1 MAGMQITCFGHLRI
15 ETDGQSIDH
24 FETDKARALLVYLA
38 IENEHPQRRSHLA
51 GLLWSDQSEEQ
62 ALHSLRQTLSSL
74 RKTLGDHS
82 SVHPFIIAER
92 DMVRINPAN
101 PVWVDVLAFR
111 SGLAA
116 AYRHYQQRQRCQ
128 GLNVRRLSAA
138 MALRQGPFLDHF
150 ELKGSPLFNEWLA
163 LIREELD
170 QRAIEGLSHLAEV
183 YERRGEY
190 ALVRQVANQ
199 IIKINPWDETAH
211 VQLMRLYVQAG
222 QWGAAQNQYQTL
234 RRFLNEQM
242 GVEPA
247 RETTELFKRIRE
259 TRPNAPAAFQV
270 QFQAD
275 PSNLPASATPFIGR
289 ERELDEITDLITD
302 PAARLLTLLGPGGI
316 GKTRLALEAARQQVG
331 LFNDGVF
338 FVPLVVVSTVE
349 QVHAAIADA
358 IGLVLAEQSEPQARL
373 IDYLREKQLLLVLD
387 NYEQLLGDMQGTQ
400 PLVEILKQAAGV
412 TLLVTSR
419 ERLMLQEEWIYP
431 VPGLGYPPGNPP
443 ETLSTTELVE
453 RYDALDLFYRRACQA
468 RHGFTLD
475 STTLPSVV
483 RICQLLEGL
492 PLGVELAAAAI
503 WDQPCSVIAE
513 KITSDLNTI
522 GALASN
528 VQPRH
533 RSLWA
538 AFDVSWQLLTAVEQ
552 ALFCRLGVFRG
563 GFTLEAAQQVA
574 QATPDLLAALVN
586 QSLLRFDTHGRYE
599 LHEAVRQYASEKL
612 ASAGCLDDSYAAH
625 VRFYTAFLARQV
637 PYLVGHEQKKSLAD
651 IQIEFSNIRLAWD
664 WLLQNFQIRDILAC
678 IDPLYQFFNIR
689 SRFSEG
695 IAMFQPVI
703 ALLEEN
709 TKTKAGH
716 PTETALGMVLAR
728 VGSLAYYSRQNTL
741 ALETLERSQEIFTRL
756 NNSTELAFC
765 QNTLGGVYLRAKDF
779 TRAQT
784 CAQQN
789 LDYYRQAGNSLGE
802 NRALY
807 LLGLI
812 QNRLGKLR
820 ESKQYFLAAVSAG
833 RRVEDRRRL
842 TAPLNMLGDIACSEG
857 DYAEAEILFK
867 ESLAIARDL
876 EDLFYQAIVLNNLA
890 NVYHYNH
897 QFPLAREAYEE
908 SLSICLEIGD
918 RDGEAMALNNL
929 GELAVVQGEFTQAIP
944 LSEQALQ
951 IARQI
956 GEDWTIVV
964 CLNNLGEAHCGLG
977 KYEQAL
983 SYLVEAI
990 RTAWEIGAAD
1000 SVARFAVNAGRCFQL
1015 QGRQQEAQALYLAAL
1030 AHSATE
1036 HDASEKATG
1045 WLKDMNVDALV
1056 KDDDRL
1062 LEDAITH
1069 LILC

>member
-1 MAGMQITCFGHLRI
+1 MAGMRINCFGHLRI
-15 ETDGQSIDH
+15 ETDGQSIDR

-38 IENEHPQRRSHLA
+38 IENGHPQRRSHLA

-82 SVHPFIIAER
+82 STNPFIIAER
-92 DMVRINPAN
+92 DRVQINPAN
-101 PVWVDVLAFR
+101 SVWVDVLAFR

-116 AYRHYQQRQRCQ
+116 AYRHYQRRQQCL
-128 GLNVRRLSAA
+128 GLNVRRLSAT
-138 MALRQGPFLDHF
+138 MALRQAPFLDHF

-163 LIREELD
+163 LLREELD
-170 QRAIEGLSHLAEV
+170 QRSVEGLSLLAQV

-190 ALVRQVANQ
+190 ALVHEVAQQ

-211 VQLMRLYVQAG
+211 TQLMRLYVQAG
-222 QWGAAQNQYQTL
+222 QWGAAQNQYQAL
-234 RRFLNEQM
+234 RRFLNEQL
-242 GVEPA
+242 GVEPS
-247 RETTELFKRIRE
+247 RETNRLFEQIRAAG
-259 TRPNAPAAFQV
+259 PNPPAALL
-270 QFQAD
+270 QFEAD
-275 PSNLPASATPFIGR
+275 PSNLPVSATPFIGR
-289 ERELDEITDLITD
+289 EKELDEITDLITD

-338 FVPLVVVSTVE
+338 FVPLVVVSSVD
-349 QVHAAIADA
+349 QVHASIADA
-358 IGLVLAEQSEPQARL
+358 LGLVLAEQSQPQARL

-387 NYEQLLGDMQGTQ
+387 NYEQLLGDIQATQ
-400 PLVEILKQAAGV
+400 PVLEILKQAAGV

-431 VPGLGYPPGNPP
+431 VPGLGYPSGLPT
-443 ETLSTTELVE
+443 EILSTTELVA

-483 RICQLLEGL
+483 SICQMLDGL

-503 WDQPCSVIAE
+503 WDQPCSIIAE

-538 AFDVSWQLLTAVEQ
+538 AFDVSWQLLTTVEQ
-552 ALFCRLGVFRG
+552 ALFCRLAVFRG
-563 GFTLEAAQQVA
+563 GFTLQAAQQVA

-586 QSLLRFDTHGRYE
+586 QSLVRSDTHGRYE
-599 LHEAVRQYASEKL
+599 LHEAVRQYAFEKL
-612 ASAGCLDDSYAAH
+612 AAAGCMEDSRAAH
-625 VRFYTAFLARQV
+625 AHFYSAFLAEQRQA
-637 PYLVGHEQKKSLAD
+637 LVGHAQKQSLAD
-651 IQIEFSNIRLAWD
+651 IQVELSNISPAWD
-664 WLLQNFQIRDILAC
+664 WLLQNLRIAEILSC

-689 SRFSEG
+689 SRFNEG
-695 IAMFQPVI
+695 IAMLHPVI

-709 TKTKAGH
+709 TNPETGQAL
-716 PTETALGMVLAR
+716 ETALGMVLAR
-728 VGSLAYYSRQNTL
+728 IGSLAYYSRQNTL
-741 ALETLERSQEIFTRL
+741 AIETLERSREIFTRL
-756 NNSTELAFC
+756 NHPTELAFC
-765 QNTLGGVYLRAKDF
+765 QNTLGGVYLRSKNFA
-779 TRAQT
+779 RAQA

-789 LDYYRQAGNSLGE
+789 LDYYRQVGDPLGE

-820 ESKQYFLAAVSAG
+820 ESKEYFLAAVAAG

-842 TAPLNMLGDIACSEG
+842 TAPLNMLGDIACTEG

-867 ESLAIARDL
+867 ESLTIARDL

-897 QFPLAREAYEE
+897 QFPLAREAYED

-929 GELAVVQGEFTQAIP
+929 GELAVVQGEFSQAIVF
-944 LSEQALQ
+944 SEQALQ
-951 IARQI
+951 IARQV
-956 GEDWTIVV
+956 GEEWTIVV
-964 CLNNLGEAHCGLG
+964 CLNNLGEANCGLG
-977 KYEQAL
+977 KYEVAL
-983 SYLVEAI
+983 KYLVEAI
-990 RTAWEIGAAD
+990 RTAWEIGAVD
-1000 SVARFAVNAGRCFQL
+1000 CVARFAVNAGRCFQL
-1015 QGRQQEAQALYLAAL
+1015 QGRRPEAQALYLAAL

-1036 HDASEKATG
+1036 HDACEKATG
-1045 WLKDMNVDALV
+1045 WLKEMNVDALV
-1056 KDDDRL
+1056 NDDDHA
-1062 LEDAITH
+1062 LEGAITH